1 VRKAEGKR
9 PLGRSS
15 HKWEDNIKM
24 IFKKWDGGKI
34 WVDLPQ
40 DRTSDGLL
48 RCSTEPSIKCKEF
61 LN

>member
-1 VRKAEGKR
+1 MVGKPEGKTPHGR
-9 PLGRSS
+9 PR

-24 IFKKWDGGKI
+24 IFKNWDGGMI

-48 RCSTEPSIKCKEF
+48 
-61 LN
+61 